1 MGLWKEIKEAASGH
15 GHDCTCDTCMEE
27 HHHHHHGLDTV
38 MVVRLAVAAG
48 LFIAGAVCEN
58 TMPTASLLLRIGSI
72 LCAGYDI
79 FLGAAMNILRLRRFD
94 ENLLMS
100 IVAIAAVIIG
110 EAGEGAT
117 VILLFQIGELLQGAA
132 VARVRHTIEG
142 LMENR
147 SPEAVSALAEIRS
160 DKGRKGRT
168 EEFIT
173 HFARIYTPAVM
184 GIALVVAIVSPLF
197 LHTTVYEGVYR
208 ALVLM
213 VIACP
218 CAIVISVP
226 LSYFAGIG
234 GAARHGI
241 LFKSTNAV
249 DAVAGAGTVVFD
261 KSGAMEGEGL
271 RVVSVTTEKMD
282 REIFLRVAA
291 HACAYLDTPAAEAV
305 KKAYDGTIY
314 IELVESFQPDGDSGV
329 AVVVDGVKILFGTRD
344 YLLKHD
350 IEPVEKE
357 AAGYR
362 MYLAA
367 DGHIAGEILLDRCP
381 KSDIAE
387 TVTVLSL
394 ERQVTMITDDTAAAA
409 ENFARHVGI
418 EEFYADCTQAEKVAV
433 VRDIQSRNIRR
444 GSLLYV
450 GSAETDDACIR
461 EAEVGVSLYGASSDA
476 AIQAADVVIMDGSPS
491 RVITALD
498 AAKRTRGIVWQNI
511 LFALGFKAVILILD
525 MFGICPLWL
534 AVFADVG
541 VTLLA
546 VLNSLRAFIHR
557 DASETND

>member
-1 MGLWKEIKEAASGH
+1 MGLWKEIKKAASGH
-15 GHDCTCDTCMEE
+15 GHDCICDDCMEE
-27 HHHHHHGLDTV
+27 HHHHHHGVDTV
-38 MVVRLAVAAG
+38 MVCRLCAAVA
-48 LFIAGAVCEN
+48 LFILGAVLEESR
-58 TMPTASLLLRIGSI
+58 PTASLLLCIGSI

-79 FLGAAMNILRLRRFD
+79 FIGAVTNIIRRRRFD
-94 ENLLMS
+94 ECLLMS
-100 IVAIAAVIIG
+100 IVAVAAIIIG

-117 VILLFQIGELLQGAA
+117 VIILFQIGELLQGVA

-147 SPEAVSALAEIRS
+147 SPAAVSALAEVRS

-184 GIALVVAIVSPLF
+184 GIALGVAVISPLI
-197 LHTTVYEGVYR
+197 LHTTFYEGIYR

-226 LSYFAGIG
+226 LTYFAGIG
-234 GAARHGI
+234 GAARQGI

-249 DAVAGAGTVVFD
+249 DAVSKTGTIVFD
-261 KSGAMEGEGL
+261 KSGALEGEGL
-271 RVVSVTTEKMD
+271 RVVSLETEKMD
-282 REIFLRVAA
+282 REVLLRVAA
-291 HACAYLDTPAAEAV
+291 HACAFCDTPAAAAI

-314 IELVESFQPDGDSGV
+314 IELVESFQSDGDRGV
-329 AVVVDGVKILFGTRD
+329 TVTVDGVKILLGTEEFLRD
-344 YLLKHD
+344 NHIDPGVVKTD
-350 IEPVEKE
+350 
-357 AAGYR
+357 GQR
-362 MYLAA
+362 FYLAA
-367 DGHIAGEILLDRCP
+367 DGLVAGSILLDSQP
-381 KSDIAE
+381 KADIAE

-394 ERQVTMITDDTAAAA
+394 KRQVTMITDDTAAAA

-418 EEFYADCTQAEKVAV
+418 EEYYADCTQTEKVAV
-433 VRDIQSRNIRR
+433 VRDIQSKSIRR

-450 GSAETDDACIR
+450 GSADTDDACIR
-461 EAEVGVSLYGASSDA
+461 EADIGVSLHGASSDA
-476 AIQAADVVIMDGSPS
+476 AIEAADVVIMDGSPS
-491 RVITALD
+491 KVVTALE
-498 AAKRTRGIVWQNI
+498 AAKRTRSIVWQNI
-511 LFALGFKAVILILD
+511 LFALGFKALILVLD
-525 MFGICPLWL
+525 MFGLCPLWL

-557 DASETND
+557 DSAWEND